1 MSSEDIKDLLD
12 QKLLEFNRPSFIGL
26 DPICIPHRY
35 SNQPDIEIAGLLAA
49 TIAWGRRDLIVRAA
63 GKMMELLW
71 DSPHEFVMK
80 ANGKELKALEAF
92 VYRTFQGPDLQSMV
106 LGLRRIYE
114 EEGGLEQ
121 VFKLNPLTTNTMEGI
136 VQYRHAMLATP
147 GFTARTAKHI
157 ADPSAGASAKRL
169 NMYLRWMV
177 RRDGAGVDFGL
188 WNSLNPAQLI
198 CPLDVHTGNV
208 GRKLGLLTRKQSDWK
223 AALELTE
230 ALRSFDP
237 SDPVKYDF
245 SLFGLGIFEGF

>member
-1 MSSEDIKDLLD
+1 LSRDEIKELLD
-12 QKLLEFNRPSFIGL
+12 QKLLEFNRPGFIGD

-35 SNQPDIEIAGLLAA
+35 TAQQDIEVAGLLAA

-63 GKMMELLW
+63 GKLMDMLW
-71 DSPHEFVMK
+71 DAPHAFVMQ
-80 ANGKELKALEAF
+80 ASAKELKALTAF

-106 LGLRRIYE
+106 LGLRRIYAD
-114 EEGGLEQ
+114 EGGLEQ
-121 VFKLNPLTTNTMEGI
+121 VFGLDAAATDTAAGI
-136 VQYRHAMLATP
+136 GRYRQAMLATP

-177 RRDGAGVDFGL
+177 RKDGAGVDFGI
-188 WNSLNPAQLI
+188 WNSIRPDQLI
-198 CPLDVHTGNV
+198 CPLDLHTGNV
-208 GRKLGLLTRKQSDWK
+208 GRKLGLLQRKQNDWR
-223 AALELTE
+223 AAIELTE
-230 ALRSFDP
+230 ALRAFDP